1 VREAGNGQPLRQKAP
16 VLLTILQGPRV
27 PAAPAGSEPV
37 TTPPGT
43 VDLIRKLWQQ
53 GNSTRQLAA
62 KARISQSTASRHVR
76 RFEELKQAAGPPG
89 REAPPAVGGPVV
101 MLTCIRC
108 WRRYL
113 ASAQRVAD
121 LFCPQCT
128 R

>member
-1 VREAGNGQPLRQKAP
+1 VRETGNGQPLRQEAP

-43 VDLIRKLWQQ
+43 VDLIRELWRR
-53 GNSTRQLAA
+53 GNSTRQIAA
-62 KARISQSTASRHVR
+62 KARISQSTASRCVR
-76 RFEELKQAAGPPG
+76 RFEELTLAAAPPD
-89 REAPPAVGGPVV
+89 REAASPIGGPVV
-101 MLTCIRC
+101 MLICIRC

-113 ASAQRVAD
+113 APAQRVAD

-128 R
+128 G